1 MAKLVKKKAEKFLI
15 FKPRVTYTDSSVPA
29 KFYENLSSDF
39 FLGGGGVLYMSRY
52 IFYRII
58 GCCNFS
64 HIKADS

>member
-15 FKPRVTYTDSSVPA
+15 FKPCVTYTDSSVPA

-39 FLGGGGVLYMSRY
+39 FLGGGGGGVVLYMSRY
-52 IFYRII
+52 IYYRII

-64 HIKADS
+64 HI